1 MNKLPLIYQESVFPC
16 PMAPAAGR
24 ARKRSSA
31 SAARVRDKSG
41 IASLSSVGRE
51 LSTLIVLNA
60 IEGPNRTLVSS

>member
-1 MNKLPLIYQESVFPC
+1 MNKLPLITKSLSS
-16 PMAPAAGR
+16 PALSPRPPAVRGS
-24 ARKRSSA
+24 ASSA

-41 IASLSSVGRE
+41 IASLSSVGRG